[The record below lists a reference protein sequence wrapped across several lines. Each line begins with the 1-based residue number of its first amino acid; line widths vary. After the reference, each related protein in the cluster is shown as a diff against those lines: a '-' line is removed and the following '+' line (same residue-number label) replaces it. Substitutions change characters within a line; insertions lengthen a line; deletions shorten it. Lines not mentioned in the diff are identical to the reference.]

1 MKRLLIAMKDSYQSQ
16 KLAIVLSN
24 SYDSVTVDS
33 SAKLKSY
40 IKNLG
45 VSFSTIIF
53 EDSEDSDCFSTEIE
67 ELQKSDNISTPVI
80 QITQKNAGTTSTS
93 SRIILQKP
101 FGVKELQHA
110 INSIEKLS
118 NSSNIAIA

>member
-33 SAKLKSY
+33 TAKLKSY
-40 IKNLG
+40 IMNLD
-45 VSFSTIIF
+45 VPFFTIIF
-53 EDSEDSDCFSTEIE
+53 EDSENSDCFSAEIE
-67 ELQKSDNISTPVI
+67 KLQKSDNITNPVI
-80 QITQKNAGTTSTS
+80 QITSKSAEITSND

-101 FGVKELQHA
+101 FGVKELQQA
-110 INSIEKLS
+110 INTLETRA

>member
-33 SAKLKSY
+33 TAKLKSY

-45 VSFSTIIF
+45 VSFFTIIF
-53 EDSEDSDCFSTEIE
+53 EDSEDSECFSAEIE
-67 ELQKSDNISTPVI
+67 KLQKSDNITNPVI
-80 QITQKNAGTTSTS
+80 EITSKNTDTTSTN

-101 FGVKELQHA
+101 FGVKELQQA
-110 INSIEKLS
+110 ITSLEKLS

>member
-33 SAKLKSY
+33 TAKLKSY

-45 VSFSTIIF
+45 VSFFTIIF
-53 EDSEDSDCFSTEIE
+53 EDSEDSECFSAEIE
-67 ELQKSDNISTPVI
+67 KLQKSDNITNPVI
-80 QITQKNAGTTSTS
+80 EITSKNTNTTSTN

-101 FGVKELQHA
+101 FGVKELQQA
-110 INSIEKLS
+110 ITSLEKLS